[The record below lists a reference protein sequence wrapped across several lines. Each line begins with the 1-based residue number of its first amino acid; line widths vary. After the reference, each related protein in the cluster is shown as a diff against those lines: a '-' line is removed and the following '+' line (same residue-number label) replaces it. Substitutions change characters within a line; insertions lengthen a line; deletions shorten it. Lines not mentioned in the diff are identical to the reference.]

1 MLVQRMGVDRAQS
14 DTERGGRI
22 QGMTIWH
29 TTQPSTDIRQT
40 RQRERLHAD
49 HERHDIFMLIVY
61 LFWIYKCG
69 LTENPNQICP
79 AISRLMG

>member
-40 RQRERLHAD
+40 RQRERLCAD
-49 HERHDIFMLIVY
+49 HERHGSIMLISY
-61 LFWIYKCG
+61 LIGVFAYD
-69 LTENPNQICP
+69 LTAYTN
-79 AISRLMG
+79 